1 VSASVSALEA
11 LRSRRYAKPQPGMA
25 ARRAR
30 CCSDGMPVLTVTL
43 CVAAMLLLIVPLLTI
58 EANAR
63 GGGAGGGGHGGGFGG
78 RGGGFGG
85 HGGFVGGVGGGLG
98 FTSRGGALGLGGAR
112 SFGVARF
119 GGAGIGGRP
128 FGVARFGGVGIG
140 GRPFGVARFGGA
152 SVGAR
157 SFGLAPVGGP
167 SVGSRSFA
175 ARNFAGPSFTSPH
188 VGVATARLAG
198 SGGRFTTVSAGML
211 AWPRIKTANWGRG
224 FFGNR
229 AIANVAWRSQ
239 FASARFHG
247 RFFGSRGWPW
257 WRGGLVVGWI
267 GPLFWPYAYYDVFD
281 YLYWPY
287 AYDDFWPYAYDDIY
301 YGIYG
306 NHAYVDPG
314 VGGVGRGASSP
325 AWQIAREEGSERHPV
340 SVCSDNAVQLTDWPI
355 ERISEIVQPADAQRS
370 MLDELRTASAKAI
383 DMLKSGCPKDLPSIP
398 TGRLAAME
406 SRLQVMLAAVQT
418 VRPALERVY
427 QSLSD
432 EQKARFNAIAPAD
445 DPETLAQ
452 DERDLANLCDEKT
465 PGVTD
470 LPIDR
475 IAQAVQPTLEQR
487 AALHDLR
494 DASVKAA
501 EALKVS
507 CPTYQTLTPTG
518 RVEAM
523 EKRLG
528 ATLGAV
534 RTMQPALT
542 KFYGS
547 LSDEQKARF
556 NSLRSASRPSG

>member
-128 FGVARFGGVGIG
+128 FGVA
-140 GRPFGVARFGGA
+140 
-152 SVGAR
+152 
-157 SFGLAPVGGP
+157 
-167 SVGSRSFA
+167 
-175 ARNFAGPSFTSPH
+175 
-188 VGVATARLAG
+188 
-198 SGGRFTTVSAGML
+198 
-211 AWPRIKTANWGRG
+211 
-224 FFGNR
+224 
-229 AIANVAWRSQ
+229 
-239 FASARFHG
+239 
-247 RFFGSRGWPW
+247 
-257 WRGGLVVGWI
+257 
-267 GPLFWPYAYYDVFD
+267 
-281 YLYWPY
+281 
-287 AYDDFWPYAYDDIY
+287 
-301 YGIYG
+301 
-306 NHAYVDPG
+306 
-314 VGGVGRGASSP
+314 
-325 AWQIAREEGSERHPV
+325 
-340 SVCSDNAVQLTDWPI
+340 
-355 ERISEIVQPADAQRS
+355 
-370 MLDELRTASAKAI
+370 
-383 DMLKSGCPKDLPSIP
+383 
-398 TGRLAAME
+398 
-406 SRLQVMLAAVQT
+406 
-418 VRPALERVY
+418 
-427 QSLSD
+427 D

-501 EALKVS
+501 EALKVN
-507 CPTYQTLTPTG
+507 CPTCQRLTRQVG
-518 RVEAM
+518 S
-523 EKRLG
+523 KRWRSGLVPRS
-528 ATLGAV
+528 V
-534 RTMQPALT
+534 RCGPCNPR
-542 KFYGS
+542 S
-547 LSDEQKARF
+547 R
-556 NSLRSASRPSG
+556 NSTVR